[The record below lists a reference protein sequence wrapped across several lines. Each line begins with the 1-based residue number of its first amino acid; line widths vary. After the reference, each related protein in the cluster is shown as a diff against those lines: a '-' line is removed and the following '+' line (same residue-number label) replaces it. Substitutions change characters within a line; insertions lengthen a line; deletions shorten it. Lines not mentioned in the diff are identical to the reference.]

1 MIFPGMKKIRD
12 KFDLKDDGLFVR
24 GVVRNSSI
32 RLCDGHNCKILSITA
47 PTEISEAVSKA
58 LQKFSEKPFKANI
71 EIDGNV
77 AIFTFREYVWPYS
90 WKKIG
95 EVIEGAAKI
104 IYDEHPGLPASE
116 EAASGEGTEKEAV
129 GMGYGIAKIAKSC
142 LTVIVALGLFLGKEW
157 SHVRFA
163 SDFARSANA
172 DCPRQLDE
180 WTRLDSVSSRWFK
193 IYLNYTVYG
202 IDLESQDAERIKE
215 MFIEN
220 LRASV
225 DAAELSNISVWFII
239 NYADSDGNEIFQV
252 TIFPADYR

>member
-225 DAAELSNISVWFII
+225 DAAELSNISVWFVI